1 MKSLNDIAKDSKVP
15 YQGEAPSPKSFN
27 HPDLRIIVVVYN
39 RPQPLE
45 RLLNS
50 LNEAQ
55 YFKHNVELE
64 VWIDRS
70 KKDGSIHNA
79 TYYAASKFKFLHGEY
94 KVSSLLIYM

>member
-1 MKSLNDIAKDSKVP
+1 MKSLNNDIAKDNKAP
-15 YQGEAPSPKSFN
+15 YQGEAPSPKSSN

-39 RPQPLE
+39 RPQSLE

-50 LNEAQ
+50 LNEAH

-79 TYYAASKFKFLHGEY
+79 TYYAASKFKFLHGKY
-94 KVSSLLIYM
+94 KVSHL